1 MVAFLEPMVNFCHHM
16 RKLKPSDNTAIAR
29 IRSSAQKNWPPS
41 STLNSSKSTQPAFI
55 VKPKVIYM
63 P

>member
-29 IRSSAQKNWPPS
+29 IRSSAQKNQVPS
-41 STLNSSKSTQPAFI
+41 WTSNSSKSTHPAFT
-55 VKPKVIYM
+55 VKPKVIYIL
-63 P
+63 